1 MHSSGK
7 SVRPLWL
14 YSGKVRSCGYSSEG
28 VVVRPLG
35 LLLNWPVECTCGLWF
50 IPQKVSSTKCTC
62 FGNVTVICDN
72 TTLLC

>member
-28 VVVRPLG
+28 VVVRPLLNWTSGMYLWFVVYTSKG
-35 LLLNWPVECTCGLWF
+35 LLY
-50 IPQKVSSTKCTC
+50 KVYLHWQCHC
-62 FGNVTVICDN
+62 NM
-72 TTLLC
+72 

>member
-14 YSGKVRSCGYSSEG
+14 YSSKVRSCGYSSEG

-35 LLLNWPVECTCGLWF
+35 LLLNWTSEMYLWF
-50 IPQKVSSTKCTC
+50 VVYTSKGLLYKVY
-62 FGNVTVICDN
+62 
-72 TTLLC
+72 

>member
-35 LLLNWPVECTCGLWF
+35 LLLNWPVELLVVCGLYLKRS
-50 IPQKVSSTKCTC
+50 PLQSVLALAMS
-62 FGNVTVICDN
+62 
-72 TTLLC
+72 L

>member
-14 YSGKVRSCGYSSEG
+14 HSGKVHSCGYSSEG

-35 LLLNWPVECTCGLWF
+35 LLLNRTSGMYLWF
-50 IPQKVSSTKCTC
+50 VVYTSKCLLYKVY
-62 FGNVTVICDN
+62 
-72 TTLLC
+72 LLWQCHCNM